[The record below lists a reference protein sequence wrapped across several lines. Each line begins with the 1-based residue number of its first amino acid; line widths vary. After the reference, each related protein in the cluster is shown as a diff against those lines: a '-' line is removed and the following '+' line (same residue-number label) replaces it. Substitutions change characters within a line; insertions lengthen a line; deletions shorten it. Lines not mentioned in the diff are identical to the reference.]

1 MLYRIH
7 PARAWLELTMLEV
20 IGTYCIETYKL
31 KLPYDHAHDGPEHTK
46 ELKSETSLVYKHS
59 SFTQPYQ
66 N

>member
-1 MLYRIH
+1 M
-7 PARAWLELTMLEV
+7 ELTMLVV
-20 IGTYCIETYKL
+20 IGTYCIESYKL